1 ITNYYSFSMKNNDGL
16 KMPEERFGSSQTEE
30 NQPYLGIVLSV
41 LILLLIFILGG
52 LYMWGK
58 TMENTPEP
66 VVEEVERP
74 TAEEN
79 NEPESTNAE
88 ADVQVL
94 ETSSPSNEMGAIR
107 AELESTDTTELNTEL
122 QAIEDI
128 LR

>member
-1 ITNYYSFSMKNNDGL
+1 MKNNDGL
-16 KMPEERFGSSQTEE
+16 KMPEERFGSSRTEE

-58 TMENTPEP
+58 TFENTPP
-66 VVEEVERP
+66 VVVEETTRP

-94 ETSSPSNEMGAIR
+94 ETASPSTEMDAIR
-107 AELESTDTTELNTEL
+107 ADLQSTDTSVLNSEL
-122 QAIEDI
+122 QAVEE
-128 LR
+128 LLQ